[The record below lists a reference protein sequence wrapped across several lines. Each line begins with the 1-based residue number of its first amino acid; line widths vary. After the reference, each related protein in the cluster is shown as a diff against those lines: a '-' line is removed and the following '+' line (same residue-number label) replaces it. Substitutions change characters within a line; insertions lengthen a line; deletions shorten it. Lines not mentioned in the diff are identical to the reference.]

1 MFALCPLLPP
11 LATELASGMPTLAS
25 TFFRKV
31 PRPNARVR
39 RPPRLRCGFPS
50 RARRARSDSL
60 PWRAAAARIH
70 GAAAHASVLPAVLL
84 SSHKVDIPSYC
95 FPRARRRPAISGADG
110 VILRCLCAA
119 PVRLHCLSS
128 CLHADGRRSALLTCC
143 VLCLSC
149 VRGWGRARVPH
160 ECRHSTGALTHHL
173 SLRVLARRSIKHH
186 GCYGCCYV

>member
-1 MFALCPLLPP
+1 MSCKCVLSFSALLPP

-143 VLCLSC
+143 VPCLSC
-149 VRGWGRARVPH
+149 VRGWGRARIRNDVDIP
-160 ECRHSTGALTHHL
+160 
-173 SLRVLARRSIKHH
+173 LAHISPLMLLAMHAQV
-186 GCYGCCYV
+186 CPT